1 MSVIQLQDKETI
13 ESFLRRN
20 PELHIYALG
29 DLDDFFWPHTTWFGR
44 QEAGDLKDIV
54 LVYAGRA
61 MPTVIAEAE
70 QPEGMRS
77 LLQEMGSRL
86 PQRFHAHLSLGVE
99 SIFENSHIMY
109 PHGMHCRMALRNGT
123 RVRDVEDSRVVSL
136 GPANLDEVLA
146 LYEESYPGNWFDAR
160 MLETGRY
167 YGLRDAGGL
176 LSVAGVHV
184 YSRRYRVAALGN
196 IATHPAHR
204 GKGYGTRVTGRLCRT
219 LLDEVEHIGLNV
231 KTDNEPA
238 LRCYRRLGLEVV
250 ARYAEFD
257 FERRT

>member
-1 MSVIQLQDKETI
+1 
-13 ESFLRRN
+13 
-20 PELHIYALG
+20 
-29 DLDDFFWPHTTWFGR
+29 
-44 QEAGDLKDIV
+44 
-54 LVYAGRA
+54 
-61 MPTVIAEAE
+61 
-70 QPEGMRS
+70 
-77 LLQEMGSRL
+77 
-86 PQRFHAHLSLGVE
+86 
-99 SIFENSHIMY
+99 
-109 PHGMHCRMALRNGT
+109 
-123 RVRDVEDSRVVSL
+123 
-136 GPANLDEVLA
+136 
-146 LYEESYPGNWFDAR
+146 

-167 YGLRDAGGL
+167 YGPRDAGGL

>member
-1 MSVIQLQDKETI
+1 MSIVQLQDKERI

-29 DLDDFFWPHTTWFGR
+29 DLDDFFWPYTTWFGR
-44 QEAGDLKDIV
+44 QDAGELKDIV

-77 LLQEMGSRL
+77 LLEEMGPRL
-86 PQRFHAHLSLGVE
+86 PHRFHAHLSLDVE
-99 SIFENSHIMY
+99 DIFQNSHIVH
-109 PHGMHCRMALRNGT
+109 PHGMHCRMALRDGK
-123 RVRDVEDSRVVSL
+123 RVRDSDDSRVGSL
-136 GPANLDEVLA
+136 GPADLDEVLA
-146 LYEESYPGNWFDAR
+146 FYKESYPGNWFDAR

-167 YGLRDAGGL
+167 YGLRDAGRL
-176 LSVAGVHV
+176 VSAAGVHV
-184 YSRRYRVAALGN
+184 YSPHYRVAALGN

-204 GKGYGTRVTGRLCRT
+204 GKGYGTLVTARLCRT

-231 KTDNEPA
+231 KANNEPA
-238 LRCYRRLGLEVV
+238 LRCYRRLGFEVV